1 MLFQFIRVLMTFTY
15 ILNFNENDF
24 VNEKIKRTIDISK
37 NIITIENEIT
47 IIKTSNTDVYRYL
60 IPKNNTNF
68 LLRVTANSKT
78 IKKLDIKKIYSE
90 KDYDIYEIQL
100 QGSSEITIHEDF
112 FEKIEFLPKNILINE
127 NQLELFRD
135 FINLLSCYLTKSQTT
150 TIILPSENTRILNYT
165 IKNSNKLENKIIYSL
180 EEEIQPYI
188 KKKFFIHYEN
198 NEPMILMNYAKKS
211 FQISH
216 WGNIVVKEEFQI
228 ENIGAKIKNNFDKIN
243 YNEYNKKEGKNSLKF
258 LNAFL
263 PLRAWNIYYK
273 DEKGNISTTFVKKEL
288 NNVILTQIP
297 RFPIYGGLKNN
308 FYIGYN
314 LPTKFHVLNDNKGNY
329 LVNLTFGMPY
339 KNILAKNY
347 IVKVTLDNPDNIKVI
362 LPIDAKYN
370 VTFDKEYGFLD
381 LFGKKTIIITLNNM
395 YDVYNTN
402 FYISCNY
409 KRTIFFKLFILLFY
423 FLLLFAIMI
432 IYSKT
437 NISLLRDNNEEIKEK
452 KD

>member
-1 MLFQFIRVLMTFTY
+1 
-15 ILNFNENDF
+15 
-24 VNEKIKRTIDISK
+24 
-37 NIITIENEIT
+37 
-47 IIKTSNTDVYRYL
+47 
-60 IPKNNTNF
+60 
-68 LLRVTANSKT
+68 
-78 IKKLDIKKIYSE
+78 
-90 KDYDIYEIQL
+90 
-100 QGSSEITIHEDF
+100 
-112 FEKIEFLPKNILINE
+112 
-127 NQLELFRD
+127 
-135 FINLLSCYLTKSQTT
+135 
-150 TIILPSENTRILNYT
+150 
-165 IKNSNKLENKIIYSL
+165 
-180 EEEIQPYI
+180 
-188 KKKFFIHYEN
+188 
-198 NEPMILMNYAKKS
+198 MILMNYAKKS

-314 LPTKFHVLNDNKGNY
+314 LPTKFYVLNDNKGNY